1 MSGSAGKRC
10 VVAYAS
16 AQRQLQWTVELPAG
30 ARISDAIEAA
40 RRQAPQEDIPWQ
52 SAPVG
57 IFGEIRDRADV
68 PADGDRIELYRPLR
82 EHPREKRRAR
92 LRR

>member
-1 MSGSAGKRC
+1 MIGAAGKRC

-16 AQRQLQWTVELPAG
+16 AQRQFQCTVELPAG

-82 EHPREKRRAR
+82 EDPREKRRAR

>member
-1 MSGSAGKRC
+1 MIGAAGKRC

-16 AQRQLQWTVELPAG
+16 AQRQFQCTVELPAG

-82 EHPREKRRAR
+82 EDPKEKRRAR